1 MDKKIDKANHEN
13 WKDLKVLEAFLRQK
27 KTGVSISEIT
37 VGTGLATH
45 WVEPTLRKLMQ
56 KYACHVEFDEQQTL
70 LYFFD
75 FEQPLQESKWRKYFL
90 EGLQFILRIL
100 YFVGLSIWKLLGLVF
115 YIAFTLS
122 FFLMII
128 LSLVPMLFIIPI
140 LRLFISKNKIDK
152 FYDESD
158 EGAMKIIKAVFGE
171 NVWDLPSFFTFK
183 LIKTDKLEI
192 EKHLLELVST
202 QKGVLLVSDIIKVT
216 AWELEKAKEEAVQ
229 LVANYQGEIQLNQ
242 EGIIEYQFPHLES
255 SEQKNTQKSWIWD
268 RLYIIKNFNWDFY
281 KKLFRGL
288 LFAFINVSL
297 PLLIASVVEGKLQYL
312 FILFFA
318 FPLFPYL
325 AAIVVMT
332 LKMPWIFW
340 NKQKQLKYNHKANIL
355 KITFQKLKQNQPI
368 AIETDFQS
376 FIEDKSF
383 IEEYLKNY
391 NPDFSAK
398 SDGTVAITFPDLLKE
413 TLWREK
419 QND

>member
-1 MDKKIDKANHEN
+1 MDNKVDKADQQNA
-13 WKDLKVLEAFLRQK
+13 KDIKILEDFLRER

-37 VGTGLATH
+37 VGTGLAIH
-45 WVEPTLRKLMQ
+45 WVEPNLRELMK
-56 KYACHVEFDEQQTL
+56 KYACHVEFNEQQAL

-90 EGLQFILRIL
+90 EGLQFMLRIL
-100 YFVGLSIWKLLGLVF
+100 YFVGLSIWKLLGLILYVS
-115 YIAFTLS
+115 FTISL
-122 FFLMII
+122 FLVII
-128 LSLVPMLFIIPI
+128 ISMVPMLFLLPI
-140 LRLFISKNKIDK
+140 LRLFMSKNKIDK

-171 NVWDLPSFFTFK
+171 NIWDLPSFFTFK

-192 EKHLLELVST
+192 EKRLLALVST
-202 QKGVLLVSDIIKVT
+202 QKGVILVSDIIKVT
-216 AWELEKAKEEAVQ
+216 AWKLEKAKEEAVQ
-229 LVANYQGEIQLNQ
+229 LVANYQGEINLNQ

-288 LFAFINVSL
+288 LFAFINVAL

-325 AAIVVMT
+325 VAIIVMT

-340 NKQKQLKYNHKANIL
+340 RNQQQLKYNHKANIL
-355 KITFQKLKQNQPI
+355 KITFQKLTQNESVS
-368 AIETDFQS
+368 IENDFQS
-376 FIEDKSF
+376 FLDDKSF

-398 SDGTVAITFPDLLKE
+398 SDGSVELTFPDLLKE

-419 QND
+419 ENN